1 MGDIVDGHDPNPRLK
16 SMPLVDIQNLQLDLM
31 VDARRVRV
39 LDGVDLRIEEGSVHA
54 LVGESGSGKSMTAM
68 TLARLLPEGFARCA
82 GGRVRVDGV
91 DVLELDGAGLQAL
104 RGRVVS
110 YVFQEPAT
118 ALNPVMRVGDQIR
131 ESLRLHRPAEANEAE
146 VVRWLKRVGIPA
158 PEVRARQYPQE
169 LSGGMQ
175 QRAMIA
181 MALAP
186 RPRLLVADEP
196 TTALDVTIQAQILD
210 LLMDLRRELGMT
222 ILLITHNLGVVAEI
236 ADELSV
242 MYAGQVVET
251 GPASVLLKDPAHPYT
266 RALLASVPRLGAGR
280 QVLAS
285 IPGTV
290 PPAGRPPTG
299 CRFHPRCPRAV
310 TACGNEVPLP
320 RLLDIGR
327 MVRCPLASADGG
339 RVGGRAEEPS

>member
-1 MGDIVDGHDPNPRLK
+1 
-16 SMPLVDIQNLQLDLM
+16 
-31 VDARRVRV
+31 
-39 LDGVDLRIEEGSVHA
+39 VDLCIEQGTVHA
-54 LVGESGSGKSMTAM
+54 LVGESGSGKSLTAM
-68 TLARLLPEGFARCA
+68 SLARLLPGGFAQRA
-82 GGRVRVDGV
+82 GGRVLVDGR
-91 DVLELDGAGLQAL
+91 DVFSLDAAGLREL
-104 RGRVVS
+104 RGGVVS

-118 ALNPVMRVGDQIR
+118 ALNPVMRVGDQIL
-131 ESLRLHRPAEANEAE
+131 ESLRLHQPERATPSE
-146 VVRWLKRVGIPA
+146 VVAWLQRVGIPA

-175 QRAMIA
+175 QRVMIA

-236 ADELSV
+236 ADDLSV

-251 GPASVLLKDPAHPYT
+251 GPAAKVMKDPAHPYT
-266 RALLASVPRLGAGR
+266 KALLASVPRLGAGH
-280 QVLAS
+280 QFLAT
-285 IPGTV
+285 IPGAV

-299 CRFHPRCPRAV
+299 CRFHPRCPVAV
-310 TACGNEVPLP
+310 SMCGVDVPLSRP
-320 RLLDIGR
+320 VGGGR
-327 MVRCPLASADGG
+327 VVRCPFA
-339 RVGGRAEEPS
+339 VGDVVAGKGAA

>member
-1 MGDIVDGHDPNPRLK
+1 
-16 SMPLVDIQNLQLDLM
+16 MPLVEIQNLQLDLT
-31 VDARRVRV
+31 VEAGRVRV
-39 LDGVDLRIEEGSVHA
+39 LDGVDLSIEQGTVHA
-54 LVGESGSGKSMTAM
+54 LVGESGSGKSLTAM
-68 TLARLLPEGFARCA
+68 SLARLLPEGFAQRA
-82 GGRVRVDGV
+82 GGRVLVDGR
-91 DVLELDGAGLQAL
+91 DVFALDAAGLREL
-104 RGRVVS
+104 RGGVVS

-118 ALNPVMRVGDQIR
+118 ALNPVMRVGDQIL
-131 ESLRLHRPAEANEAE
+131 ESLRIHQPERATRAE
-146 VVRWLKRVGIPA
+146 VVAWLKRVGIPA

-175 QRAMIA
+175 QRVMIA

-251 GPASVLLKDPAHPYT
+251 GPAATVMKDPAHPYT
-266 RALLASVPRLGAGR
+266 KALLASVPRLGAGHSF
-280 QVLAS
+280 LAT
-285 IPGTV
+285 IPGGV
-290 PPAGRPPTG
+290 PPAGRPPEG
-299 CRFHPRCPRAV
+299 CRFHPRCSVVAS
-310 TACGNEVPLP
+310 TCGVDVPLP
-320 RLLDIGR
+320 RLIGDGR
-327 MVRCPLASADGG
+327 VVRCPFA
-339 RVGGRAEEPS
+339 VGGVVAGKGAA

>member
-1 MGDIVDGHDPNPRLK
+1 
-16 SMPLVDIQNLQLDLM
+16 MPLVDIQKLQLDLT
-31 VDARRVRV
+31 VESGRVRV
-39 LDGVDLRIEEGSVHA
+39 LDGVDLSIEQGTVHA
-54 LVGESGSGKSMTAM
+54 LVGESGSGKSLTAM
-68 TLARLLPEGFARCA
+68 SLARLLPEGLARRA
-82 GGRVRVDGV
+82 GGQVLVDGR
-91 DVLELDGAGLQAL
+91 DVFSLDAAGLREL
-104 RGRVVS
+104 RGGVVS

-118 ALNPVMRVGDQIR
+118 ALNPVMRVGDQIL
-131 ESLRLHRPAEANEAE
+131 ESLRLHQPERATRAE
-146 VVRWLKRVGIPA
+146 VVAWLQRVGIPA

-175 QRAMIA
+175 QRVMIA

-251 GPASVLLKDPAHPYT
+251 GPAAMVLNDPAHPYT
-266 RALLASVPRLGAGR
+266 KALLASVPRLGAGHPY
-280 QVLAS
+280 LAT
-285 IPGTV
+285 IPGAV

-299 CRFHPRCPRAV
+299 CRFHPRCPVAAS
-310 TACGNEVPLP
+310 TCGVDVPLP
-320 RLLDIGR
+320 RSMG
-327 MVRCPLASADGG
+327 GG
-339 RVGGRAEEPS
+339 RVVLCPFAVVGLAAGKGAA

>member
-1 MGDIVDGHDPNPRLK
+1 
-16 SMPLVDIQNLQLDLM
+16 MPLVEIQNLQLDLT
-31 VDARRVRV
+31 VETGRVRV
-39 LDGVDLRIEEGSVHA
+39 LDGVDLSIEQGTVHA
-54 LVGESGSGKSMTAM
+54 LVGESGSGKSLTAM
-68 TLARLLPEGFARCA
+68 SLARLLPEGFAQRA
-82 GGRVRVDGV
+82 GGRVLVDGR
-91 DVLELDGAGLQAL
+91 DVFSLDAAGLREL
-104 RGRVVS
+104 RGGIVS

-118 ALNPVMRVGDQIR
+118 ALNPVMRVGDQIL
-131 ESLRLHRPAEANEAE
+131 ESLRLHQPERATRTE
-146 VVRWLKRVGIPA
+146 VVAWLQRVGIPA

-175 QRAMIA
+175 QRVMIA

-236 ADELSV
+236 ADDLSV

-251 GPASVLLKDPAHPYT
+251 GPAAKVMTDPAHPYT
-266 RALLASVPRLGAGR
+266 KALLASVPRLGAGH
-280 QVLAS
+280 QLLAT
-285 IPGTV
+285 IPGAV

-299 CRFHPRCPRAV
+299 CRFHPRCPVA
-310 TACGNEVPLP
+310 ASPCGVEVPIP
-320 RLLDIGR
+320 RSMGGGR
-327 MVRCPLASADGG
+327 VVRCPFAV
-339 RVGGRAEEPS
+339 VGAVAGKGAA